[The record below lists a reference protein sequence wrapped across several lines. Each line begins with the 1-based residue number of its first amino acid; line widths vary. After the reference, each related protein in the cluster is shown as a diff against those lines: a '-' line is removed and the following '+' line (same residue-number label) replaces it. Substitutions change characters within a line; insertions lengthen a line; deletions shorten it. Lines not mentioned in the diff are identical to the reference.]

1 MDLDLFFGLCKVIHT
16 QVELISFFWFN
27 LIVGGS
33 GSRDVSGSCFDFGR
47 HVPPD
52 VSTFVLNLKAK
63 HIFPRQLQNLHVFV
77 KMPIVRR
84 QCVMDAMN
92 LHSAQLSEKF

>member
-1 MDLDLFFGLCKVIHT
+1 MDLDLIFGLCKVIRT

-52 VSTFVLNLKAK
+52 VSTLSFELKGEIYISKAASK
-63 HIFPRQLQNLHVFV
+63 FKCFCD
-77 KMPIVRR
+77 MPIVRR
-84 QCVMDAMN
+84 QCVMSAIN
-92 LHSAQLSEKF
+92 LHSAHLSEKF